1 MANSSINLTSLDFE
15 TLKEQFKTFLR
26 SQKLFNDYD
35 FEGSNISVLLDLMT
49 YNTYMNAFYLNMLGS
64 EMFLDTAQLRDS
76 VVSHS
81 KDLNYTPRSY
91 RSATAKVDL
100 IITPPADSACTAV
113 VIPKGTSFT
122 AKVGSNNFTF
132 TTNEQIPVITNGRY
146 FEATNVDIYE
156 GVFLYDRYVMDYANT
171 TQRFLIS
178 NENIDTESLVLNV
191 VEDSSTVIPYTKA
204 DSLFDIDYTST
215 VFFIQATQ
223 NQKYEIVFGDDVS
236 GRRPKNGS
244 IIVAEYRVS
253 SGSAPNG
260 AKTFKSDGQIGGF
273 SNVIVTTV
281 EKAINGAF
289 PESLESIR
297 FNAPRRFTTQER
309 AVTEDDYEILLKSNF
324 PEINTIS
331 AFGGDQLNPP
341 QYGKVFIA
349 IDLVNAD
356 GLPDSKRAIYRDF
369 IKKRSPV
376 SIDPVFISPEFLYVA
391 VKSTVRYNVNKT
403 KLTPNDISTLVISAI
418 TSYNQ
423 TYLDDFKKTL
433 RYSQLTRTIDNAQ
446 SSIVGNDTEV
456 LAMKKIKPKLFS
468 PELIAIN
475 FGIPLY
481 NRSSALGAVH
491 SATDD
496 HTVTSTTF
504 IYENQTC
511 TLEDD
516 GDGSINIITTT
527 GNEHTVLRKIGTINY
542 ENGRIR
548 MRNFSISSYSGSA
561 IKIFARPASR
571 DIYSSQNIILSISP
585 EDISVNTLRVR
596 E

>member
-146 FEATNVDIYE
+146 FEATNVDLYE

-171 TQRFLIS
+171 TQRFIIS
-178 NENIDTESLVLNV
+178 NENIDTESLVLNII
-191 VEDSSTVIPYTKA
+191 EDSSTVIPYTKA
-204 DSLFDIDYTST
+204 ESLFDLDYTSR
-215 VFFIQATQ
+215 VFFIQACE
-223 NQKYEIVFGDDVS
+223 NSRYEIIFGDDVS
-236 GRRPKNGS
+236 GRRPKNGAVV
-244 IIVAEYRVS
+244 VAEYRVS
-253 SGSAPNG
+253 SGPAANG
-260 AKTFKSDGQIGGF
+260 AKTFKPDGQIGGF
-273 SNVIVTTV
+273 SNVIVSTV
-281 EKAINGAF
+281 EGANNGAF
-289 PESLESIR
+289 PETLESIR

-331 AFGGDQLNPP
+331 AFGGDQLDPP

-349 IDLVNAD
+349 VDITNAD
-356 GLPDSKRAIYRDF
+356 GLPDSRRIVYRDF

-376 SIDPVFISPEFLYVA
+376 SIDPVFISPEFLYV
-391 VKSTVRYNVNKT
+391 VVNSTVRYNVNRT
-403 KLTPNDISTLVISAI
+403 RLTGNDIKTLVISSI
-418 TSYNQ
+418 TSYND
-423 TYLDDFKKTL
+423 TNLDDFKSTI
-433 RYSQLTRTIDNAQ
+433 RYSQLTRAIDDAQ
-446 SSIVGNDTEV
+446 SSIVGNETEV
-456 LAMKKIKPKLFS
+456 LAMKKLQPKLLS
-468 PELIAIN
+468 PELITIN
-475 FGIPLY
+475 FNIPLY
-481 NRSSALGAVH
+481 DRLSSFNSVH
-491 SATDD
+491 NAGDE
-496 HTVTSTTF
+496 HTISSTTF
-504 IYENQTC
+504 VYENQTC
-511 TLEDD
+511 SLEDD
-516 GDGSINIITTT
+516 NNGNVNIITTT
-527 GNEHTVLRKIGTINY
+527 GTEHTVLRKVGTIDY
-542 ENGRIR
+542 STGIIT
-548 MRNFSISSYSGSA
+548 MRNFSISSYSGSHLKVYA
-561 IKIFARPASR
+561 KPASR
-571 DIYSSQNIILSISP
+571 DIYSSKNVILSISAD
-585 EDISVNTLRVR
+585 DISVSTIGVR